1 MYTHGRNGDHMVT
14 PFQCDLCHFR
24 NLFYRD
30 PRLSSSN
37 DKNALVAIR
46 RANIDAFWSRSPG
59 TVNNTRTG
67 VKRMLEINATVF
79 GLPDLLPNMGP
90 HPVEDN
96 WGMGLAIVM
105 LHKSLD
111 KGKYRDTVQ
120 FETVRKLRAAY
131 SNVWGASKHT
141 MTQGVMARDVMKIFV
156 TNCPS
161 HCLWFERFIKGM
173 HCRMGDERRPDVALS
188 RNVMLLLMAYANM
201 DYEAS
206 VTGERKRFI
215 ARAGLFYLSTFLGG
229 LRGEEVPRVVRKYF
243 VLLNEESRAH
253 ITPHCVLPLY
263 GRFKGEGGV
272 ARCFVLRICCKSK
285 HGFDMAK
292 WVDRTVDNE
301 YDKVNMYLFSDEQ
314 GRKESP
320 SYVYESYMH
329 SLLKRIQEKRPD
341 LIPAIIDVEDAY
353 GISRSGRRGGTTN
366 AQNAPNSECGKEDI
380 ERNNR
385 WRKLDRAGTRQAGMS
400 MIQLYTDTLQ
410 SLESELRFS
419 ACQ

>member
-1 MYTHGRNGDHMVT
+1 
-14 PFQCDLCHFR
+14 
-24 NLFYRD
+24 
-30 PRLSSSN
+30 
-37 DKNALVAIR
+37 
-46 RANIDAFWSRSPG
+46 
-59 TVNNTRTG
+59 
-67 VKRMLEINATVF
+67 
-79 GLPDLLPNMGP
+79 
-90 HPVEDN
+90 
-96 WGMGLAIVM
+96 
-105 LHKSLD
+105 
-111 KGKYRDTVQ
+111 
-120 FETVRKLRAAY
+120 
-131 SNVWGASKHT
+131 
-141 MTQGVMARDVMKIFV
+141 
-156 TNCPS
+156 
-161 HCLWFERFIKGM
+161 
-173 HCRMGDERRPDVALS
+173 
-188 RNVMLLLMAYANM
+188 
-201 DYEAS
+201 
-206 VTGERKRFI
+206 
-215 ARAGLFYLSTFLGG
+215 
-229 LRGEEVPRVVRKYF
+229 
-243 VLLNEESRAH
+243 
-253 ITPHCVLPLY
+253 
-263 GRFKGEGGV
+263 
-272 ARCFVLRICCKSK
+272 
-285 HGFDMAK
+285 MAK